1 MIFQKKENSRK
12 TQHLEKVDAIVEQG
26 AIACVLFLLERFFA
40 IFQTNEQIRNEFR
53 NPGAYSAP
61 DEDYSAWIWANSY
74 WNCVA
79 KV

>member
-40 IFQTNEQIRNEFR
+40 IFLCLLTSFKYDIF
-53 NPGAYSAP
+53 
-61 DEDYSAWIWANSY
+61 
-74 WNCVA
+74 
-79 KV
+79 